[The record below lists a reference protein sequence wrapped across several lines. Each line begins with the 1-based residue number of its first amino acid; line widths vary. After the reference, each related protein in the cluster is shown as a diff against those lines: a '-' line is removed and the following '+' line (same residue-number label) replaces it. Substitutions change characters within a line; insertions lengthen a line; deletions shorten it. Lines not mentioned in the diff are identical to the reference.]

1 MPLFF
6 ERISEP
12 VSIIA
17 TICQQIISFRKRAQQ
32 SGRSGVIAD
41 LTRAEEEA
49 QRLAIAIGQGMKL
62 RVEAT
67 FRAADQALAPP
78 FLSRRLDAV
87 RWAFR

>member
-1 MPLFF
+1 M
-6 ERISEP
+6 SEP
-12 VSIIA
+12 SG
-17 TICQQIISFRKRAQQ
+17 IISPISQQETRFGKRVEH
-32 SGRSGVIAD
+32 SCRSGVIAD

-62 RVEAT
+62 RVEAA

-87 RWAFR
+87 Q

>member
-1 MPLFF
+1 M
-6 ERISEP
+6 SEP
-12 VSIIA
+12 IGII
-17 TICQQIISFRKRAQQ
+17 TPISQQEFRFRKRAEQCC
-32 SGRSGVIAD
+32 SPGVIAD

-62 RVEAT
+62 RVEAAL
-67 FRAADQALAPP
+67 RAADQALAPP